1 MTKVIGGSV
10 STNRKKRTGSYTLH
24 KHILSQFLIADKA
37 WGKFTEYERDMPAI
51 NAFISCHQLST
62 KMRSKKKLA
71 ELDDLLY
78 GIAWEY
84 IHHKFYPEQPFA

>member
-1 MTKVIGGSV
+1 MTKVIGGNV

-24 KHILSQFLIADKA
+24 KHVLSQFLIADKA
-37 WGKFTEYERDMPAI
+37 LGTLKWDERDIPAV
-51 NAFISCHQLST
+51 NAFISCNKLST

-84 IHHKFYPEQPFA
+84 VHHKFYPEQPFA